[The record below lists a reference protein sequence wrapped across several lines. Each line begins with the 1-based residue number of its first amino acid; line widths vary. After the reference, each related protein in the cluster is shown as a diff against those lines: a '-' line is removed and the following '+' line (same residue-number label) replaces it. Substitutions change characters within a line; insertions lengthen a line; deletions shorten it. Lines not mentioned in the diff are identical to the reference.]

1 MRGEKT
7 DKPMTP
13 CFLCRQGLT
22 VVKDGFA
29 PWRNR
34 SGASSAF
41 DQLGV
46 YHPVEFNTPE
56 DIQGHIKQTS

>member
-1 MRGEKT
+1 
-7 DKPMTP
+7 MTP
-13 CFLCRQGLT
+13 CFQCRQGLT